1 VKVSENFGPSEI
13 QNCVKCTELE
23 LRLHQVL
30 DELNSVQLIVQMLR
44 KEFIYED
51 FVSASIQQTGLEQA
65 VNDTWEEMI
74 IRGPKK
80 NIEGKMKH
88 IKLKEQIATS
98 NHYAALETEN
108 KMSGNVTN
116 LKTVSVNKPKIIN
129 NMQLGNKIYTEQDRL
144 MTDELR
150 EETNVKTK
158 IRHKLQNP
166 SLTYQ

>member
-1 VKVSENFGPSEI
+1 MPAYLYNMADRAVGLQCRAVKVSENFVPSEI

-23 LRLHQVL
+23 LRLQQVL

-51 FVSASIQQTGLEQA
+51 FISASASIQQTGPKLA

-88 IKLKEQIATS
+88 IKL
-98 NHYAALETEN
+98 N
-108 KMSGNVTN
+108 K
-116 LKTVSVNKPKIIN
+116 
-129 NMQLGNKIYTEQDRL
+129 
-144 MTDELR
+144 
-150 EETNVKTK
+150 
-158 IRHKLQNP
+158 
-166 SLTYQ
+166 

>member
-1 VKVSENFGPSEI
+1 MADRAVGLQCRTVKVSENFGPSEI

-51 FVSASIQQTGLEQA
+51 FVSASIQQTGPALA

-88 IKLKEQIATS
+88 IKLKEQTAMS
-98 NHYAALETEN
+98 NCYAALETEN

-116 LKTVSVNKPKIIN
+116 LNCCC
-129 NMQLGNKIYTEQDRL
+129 
-144 MTDELR
+144 
-150 EETNVKTK
+150 
-158 IRHKLQNP
+158 
-166 SLTYQ
+166 